1 MIDLVRAEILK
12 LRTTR
17 TFLAMAGSAFA
28 LFMVV
33 TVLTLALS
41 DVDTSRK
48 VEDLLSNSGIVALF
62 GLVLGALGMTGEYRH
77 GSVTMTFLVSPRRYR
92 VVAAKALATLASGA
106 LLGLLAVVLNTI
118 VVLIWFAVSGDD
130 LGVSVGKVIGI
141 DAGAI
146 ALTALLTLFGFGVGV
161 IVRNQVAA
169 IIILLGLLFV
179 VDPLISG
186 FVDVLGKW
194 SLNGLTTALT
204 GGQSGGDNPP
214 NLFSPV
220 VSGLVLLLY
229 GAILSGIGSALT
241 ARRDVG

>member
-1 MIDLVRAEILK
+1 
-12 LRTTR
+12 
-17 TFLAMAGSAFA
+17 
-28 LFMVV
+28 
-33 TVLTLALS
+33 
-41 DVDTSRK
+41 
-48 VEDLLSNSGIVALF
+48 
-62 GLVLGALGMTGEYRH
+62 MTGEYRH
-77 GSVTMTFLVSPRRYR
+77 GSVTMTFLVSPRRGQ
-92 VVAAKALATLASGA
+92 VVAAKAIASLASGA
-106 LLGLLAVVLNTI
+106 LLGLVAVVLNTI
-118 VVLIWFAVSGDD
+118 VVLVWFAISGDD

-169 IIILLGLLFV
+169 IVILLGLLFV

-194 SLNGLTTALT
+194 SLKGLTSAVT

-229 GAILSGIGSALT
+229 GMILQLDRICLDGASRRRLIDAAAHIVAFGSQARPAWLRCCHRCPPSRPCREPRCSSTRTGACWPPTPPPGVCCAAI
-241 ARRDVG
+241 R